1 MQKNTKYD
9 INDNILTNKKNHRY
23 LCKQKSNTGIN
34 YYEITFFHLPPIKTK
49 SVSRKHLRKSLSWH
63 TLLKFYFQLKRNFD
77 LSTKYIT
84 SRFER
89 EVSSIFIE

>member
-1 MQKNTKYD
+1 MYD

-63 TLLKFYFQLKRNFD
+63 TLLHILIYKSNKELCT
-77 LSTKYIT
+77 LC
-84 SRFER
+84 
-89 EVSSIFIE
+89 IFKEELTIFRI